1 MSETKTQSESV
12 EAWSEFNQYYP
23 PLIASIGESDFLDRL
38 SELATALVDYDS
50 LVVMS
55 FSTDKAPVVLH
66 NDSSYFKDQ
75 VIDKD
80 FMGAMVLDPFYQL
93 IRRGVRQG
101 IFRLEDIAPDEFYSS
116 DYYNKIYKQTGL
128 QKEIGII
135 SSCNDEFCL
144 VLSIGLRNKA
154 DVEVDELKRL
164 NTFYRLIQCAICKH
178 FEVGHP
184 EQRTI
189 GHQLNDIFSNFGK
202 DFLSERECQV
212 TQLVLQGYSTKAIAP
227 LLEVS
232 TETVKV
238 YRKRIHNK
246 LKISSQSELF
256 SLFLEAASTVPA
268 DSNIDPL
275 TVYFGGKSVH

>member
-1 MSETKTQSESV
+1 MSQPTTITEPV
-12 EAWSEFNQYYP
+12 AAWNEFHHHYP
-23 PLIASIGESDFLDRL
+23 RLIASIGDETFLKRL
-38 SELATALVDYDS
+38 SELTTAITGYDS

-55 FSTDKAPVVLH
+55 FDGEKAPVVLF
-66 NDSSYFKDQ
+66 NDTSFFEDQ
-75 VIDKD
+75 SIDHD
-80 FMGAMVLDPFYQL
+80 FMRTLVLDPFYQL
-93 IRRGVRQG
+93 LKRGVTEG
-101 IFRLEDIAPDEFYSS
+101 VYRLDDIAPDEFYSS
-116 DYYNKIYKQTGL
+116 DYYHKIYKQTGL
-128 QKEIGII
+128 QKEVGII
-135 SSCNDEFCL
+135 ASCGDDLRL
-144 VLSIGLRNKA
+144 VLSIGLRNRA
-154 DVEVDELKRL
+154 NVDVDEAKVVSS
-164 NTFYRLIQCAICKH
+164 FYDLIIAAICKH
-178 FEVGHP
+178 FQVGHP

-275 TVYFGGKSVH
+275 TLYFGGKSVH

>member
-1 MSETKTQSESV
+1 MSQSTTMTEQAAV
-12 EAWSEFNQYYP
+12 WTEFNRHYP
-23 PLIASIGESDFLDRL
+23 RLIASIGDATFLQRL
-38 SELATALVDYDS
+38 SELTTAIVGYDS

-55 FSTDKAPVVLH
+55 FDGDKAPVVLY
-66 NDSSYFKDQ
+66 NDTNFFEDHAL
-75 VIDKD
+75 DKE
-80 FMGAMVLDPFYQL
+80 FMSTLGLDPFYQL
-93 IRRGVRQG
+93 IRRGVKEG
-101 IFRLEDIAPDEFYSS
+101 VFRLDEIAPDEFYSS
-116 DYYNKIYKQTGL
+116 DYYHKIYKQTGL
-128 QKEIGII
+128 QQELGVIA
-135 SSCNDEFCL
+135 SCGDKLRL
-144 VLSIGLRNKA
+144 VLSIGLRNRA
-154 DVEVDELKRL
+154 SVDVDEVQVVSG
-164 NTFYRLIQCAICKH
+164 FYELITAAICKH

-184 EQRTI
+184 DQRTI

-275 TVYFGGKSVH
+275 TLYFGGKSVH

>member
-1 MSETKTQSESV
+1 MSQATTMTEHAA
-12 EAWSEFNQYYP
+12 AWNEFNRHYP
-23 PLIASIGESDFLDRL
+23 RLIAAIGDATFLQRL
-38 SELATALVDYDS
+38 SELTTAIVGYDS

-55 FSTDKAPVVLH
+55 FDGENAPVVLY
-66 NDSSYFKDQ
+66 NDTSFFEDQ
-75 VIDKD
+75 AIDKE
-80 FMGAMVLDPFYQL
+80 FMSALVLDPFYQL
-93 IRRGVRQG
+93 IRRGVKEG
-101 IFRLEDIAPDEFYSS
+101 VYRLNDIAPDEFYSS
-116 DYYNKIYKQTGL
+116 DYYHQIYKQTGL
-128 QKEIGII
+128 QKEVGVIT
-135 SSCNDEFCL
+135 SCGDDLRL

-154 DVEVDELKRL
+154 SVDVDEVEVV
-164 NTFYRLIQCAICKH
+164 NTFYELISVAICKH
-178 FEVGHP
+178 FQVGHP

-275 TVYFGGKSVH
+275 TLYFGGKIVH

>member
-1 MSETKTQSESV
+1 MSIFMDG
-12 EAWSEFNQYYP
+12 WMEFSHRYP
-23 PLIASIGESDFLDRL
+23 PLIEAIGEQCFLEKL
-38 SELATALVDYDS
+38 SQLITNIVDYES
-50 LVVMS
+50 LVVMG
-55 FSTDKAPVVLH
+55 FSEDKAPVVIY
-66 NDSSYFKDQ
+66 NDTNFFAEQSR
-75 VIDKD
+75 DKE
-80 FMGAMVLDPFYQL
+80 FMGALVLDPFYQL
-93 IRRGVRQG
+93 IRRGVREG
-101 IFRLEDIAPDEFYSS
+101 VYKLDEIAPDEFYSS
-116 DYYNKIYKQTGL
+116 DYYHQIYKKTGL
-128 QKEIGII
+128 QQEIGLIVT
-135 SSCNDEFCL
+135 CTEGFTL
-144 VLSIGLRNKA
+144 VLSAGLRNKQS
-154 DVEVDELKRL
+154 VECDEKYRL
-164 NTFYRLIQCAICKH
+164 NLYFDMLKSAIRKH
-178 FEVGHP
+178 FELGSP
-184 EQRTI
+184 EERTI

-275 TVYFGGKSVH
+275 TVYFGGKHVH